1 MSASGIDMEQ
11 IGISFSFCLPLV
23 RVVLD
28 TLIPSATGIGGTLI
42 VTGFT
47 ALGLDLFTG
56 TRSYF
61 TQRNRTFMR
70 RGPGWLFYA

>member
-1 MSASGIDMEQ
+1 MAQEFPSASG
-11 IGISFSFCLPLV
+11 
-23 RVVLD
+23 
-28 TLIPSATGIGGTLI
+28 SARTLI

-61 TQRNRTFMR
+61 TQRTR
-70 RGPGWLFYA
+70 RS